1 MPFYCSG
8 ICSSQCCIL
17 KGFNLIRPLQTS
29 GWLQLALY
37 VVALAAI
44 TKPMGLYLMQAL
56 DVNGKTWFDREL
68 RPLERLTYRLMG
80 VNSDREHDWKQ
91 YTFAMLLFS
100 LVSCLFTY
108 AILRLQHLLPLNPQ
122 GFAALSPD
130 LAFNT
135 AVSFTTNT
143 NWQSYGGES
152 TMSYLSQMVALTIHN
167 FTSAATG
174 IAFAAALV
182 RGLARHSAKTL
193 GNFWV
198 DLVRTTY
205 YLLLPICVVFAVFLV
220 SQGMIQNFRPYTKAK
235 LTESFI
241 IQVPKVDEKGQPVT
255 TNVAVVVQAPKLDAQ
270 SKPVLANG
278 GAVMVDVP
286 QLDAKGQPLMTN
298 LPVMVDQKVEEQTIV
313 QGPMASQVAIKMLG
327 TNGGGYVNANAAHPF
342 ENPTPLS
349 NFLQMLSIFAIG
361 SGLTYYLGRMT
372 KNQAH
377 GWAVWSAMT
386 ALFLA
391 GVLVAWW
398 AESAGNPIHQHLG
411 ISVADGNLEGKE
423 VRFGIFNSAL
433 FATIT
438 TDASCGAV
446 NSMHDSFT
454 ALGGL
459 VPLFNIQLGEIIFGG
474 VGAGL
479 YGMLVFVVLA
489 VFIAGLMV
497 GRTPEYLGKK
507 IQSYDVKMAMLALL
521 VLCLSILGFSAW
533 AAVSQWGLTGLNNSG
548 PHGLSEI
555 LYAFSSGTG
564 NNGSAFAGLTAN
576 TPCYNTTLGL
586 AMLIGRFLMIIPIM
600 ALAGSL
606 VQKKIA
612 PPSAGTFPVSGGT
625 FVVLLLGTVL
635 LIGALNFLPVLAL
648 GPIVEHFLTL
658 QGKLF

>member
-1 MPFYCSG
+1 M
-8 ICSSQCCIL
+8 
-17 KGFNLIRPLQTS
+17 QTS
-29 GWLQLALY
+29 GWLQLALFF
-37 VVALAAI
+37 VALAVI
-44 TKPMGLYLMQAL
+44 TKPMGLYLMRVL
-56 DVNGKTWFDREL
+56 DANGKTWLDPVL
-68 RPLERLTYRLMG
+68 KPLERLTYRLMG
-80 VNSDREHDWKQ
+80 VRADEEHNWRK
-91 YTFAMLLFS
+91 YTWAMLLFS
-100 LVSCLFTY
+100 LVSCVFTY

-122 GFAALSPD
+122 GLGAPTPH

-167 FTSAATG
+167 FASAAVG
-174 IAFAAALV
+174 IALAAALV
-182 RGLARHSAKTL
+182 RGVARHSTRLL

-198 DLVRTTY
+198 DLVRVTY
-205 YLLLPICVVFAVFLV
+205 YLLLPICIVFAVFLV
-220 SQGMIQNFRPYTKAK
+220 SQGMIQNFKPYTKARLVEPMK
-235 LTESFI
+235 IS
-241 IQVPKVDEKGQPVT
+241 
-255 TNVAVVVQAPKLDAQ
+255 VARV
-270 SKPVLANG
+270 
-278 GAVMVDVP
+278 
-286 QLDAKGQPLMTN
+286 DAKGQPVLDQAGKQ
-298 LPVMVDQKVEEQTIV
+298 VMEEQIVEEQTIV
-313 QGPMASQVAIKMLG
+313 QGPMASQIAIKMLG
-327 TNGGGYVNANAAHPF
+327 TNGGGYTNANAAHPF

-349 NFLQMLSIFAIG
+349 NFLQMLSIFSIG

-386 ALFLA
+386 ILFLA
-391 GVLVAWW
+391 GVLVACH
-398 AESAGNPIHQHLG
+398 AEAAGNPIHQQLG
-411 ISVADGNLEGKE
+411 IAVTDGNMEGKE

-459 VPLFNIQLGEIIFGG
+459 VPLFNMQLGEIIFGG

-479 YGMLVFVVLA
+479 YGMLVFIVLA

-507 IQSYDVKMAMLALL
+507 IGAFDVKMAMLSLL

-533 AAVSQWGLTGLNNSG
+533 AAVSQWGLAGLNNSG

-555 LYAFSSGTG
+555 LYAFSSATG

-576 TPCYNTTLGL
+576 TPWYDTTLGI
-586 AMLIGRFLMIIPIM
+586 AMLIGRFLMIIPTM

-606 VQKKIA
+606 AQKKLV
-612 PPSAGTFPVSGGT
+612 PSSAGTFPVSGGT

-635 LIGALNFLPVLAL
+635 SVGALNFLPVLAL